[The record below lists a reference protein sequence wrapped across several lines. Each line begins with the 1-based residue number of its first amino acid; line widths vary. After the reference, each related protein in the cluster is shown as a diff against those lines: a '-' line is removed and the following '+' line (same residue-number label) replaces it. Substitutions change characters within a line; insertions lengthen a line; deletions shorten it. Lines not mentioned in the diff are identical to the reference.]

1 MSAAAAARDA
11 GPAPDARRAPGRP
24 APGAAVDR
32 VRAVRTRGRRRR
44 ATVAIGLVVLV
55 VALVVVTL
63 TLGPF
68 KVALVAVVR
77 ILGGEQIPGAT
88 FIVME
93 QRLPRLLVALGVGA
107 AFGASGTIIQTLVR
121 NPLASPD
128 VIGITAGASAAAVL
142 GMTVG
147 GLGAVAVA
155 PVAFG
160 GALMT
165 AAVIYVLARRGTISG
180 YRFVLV
186 GVGVAAV
193 LNAVTAWGL
202 TRAEVTEASR
212 ALVWITGSLSRAS
225 WDQVPVLWA
234 ALAVLLPLAALAAL
248 RLRALELGDDAAAG
262 LGARVEPAKAGLLVV
277 AVALAAVATAA
288 AGPVAFVAFLS
299 GPLARRLTG
308 GGVSLGASAL
318 TGSCLVLAADLVAT
332 SLLPTALPVGV
343 VTGVLGAP
351 VLLWL
356 LARANRSGEGG

>member
-1 MSAAAAARDA
+1 MNARSAVAEPGASTAAATAV
-11 GPAPDARRAPGRP
+11 PAVAQ
-24 APGAAVDR
+24 
-32 VRAVRTRGRRRR
+32 VRAVRARGRRRR
-44 ATVAIGLVVLV
+44 VLV
-55 VALVVVTL
+55 GASLVGLALVLTVVTL
-63 TLGPF
+63 TMGSF
-68 KVALVAVVR
+68 KVALVDVVR

-88 FIVME
+88 FIIME
-93 QRLPRLLVALGVGA
+93 QRLPRLLTALGVGA
-107 AFGASGTIIQTLVR
+107 AFGTSGTIFQTLVR

-142 GMTVG
+142 GITVG

-155 PVAFG
+155 PIALV
-160 GALMT
+160 GALVT
-165 AAVIYVLARRGTISG
+165 AVVIYVLARRGTISG

-193 LNAVTAWGL
+193 LNAVTAWAL
-202 TRAEVTEASR
+202 TRSEVTEASR

-225 WDQVPVLWA
+225 WTDVPVLWA
-234 ALAVLLPLAALAAL
+234 ALVVLLPLAGLAAL
-248 RLRALELGDDAAAG
+248 GLRALELGDDAAAG

-277 AVALAAVATAA
+277 AVALAAMATAA

-299 GPLARRLTG
+299 GPVARRLTG

-318 TGSCLVLAADLVAT
+318 TGACLVLAADFVAT

-356 LARANRSGEGG
+356 MARVNRAGEGG

>member
-1 MSAAAAARDA
+1 MSAA
-11 GPAPDARRAPGRP
+11 PAPAVTPPDAV
-24 APGAAVDR
+24 AA
-32 VRAVRTRGRRRR
+32 VRAVRRRDRRRR
-44 ATVAIGLVVLV
+44 ALVAGGLAVLAL
-55 VALVVVTL
+55 ALVVVTM

-68 KVALVAVVR
+68 RVALVDVVR

-93 QRLPRLLVALGVGA
+93 QRLPRLLVAVGVGA
-107 AFGASGTIIQTLVR
+107 AFGASGTIVQTLVR

-142 GMTVG
+142 GVTVG

-155 PVAFG
+155 PVACA
-160 GALMT
+160 GALAT
-165 AAVIYVLARRGTISG
+165 AALIFVLARRGTVSG

-225 WDQVPVLWA
+225 WEQVPVLWA
-234 ALAVLLPLAALAAL
+234 ALAVLGPLAALAAL

-262 LGARVEPAKAGLLVV
+262 LGTRVEGARTALLAV
-277 AVALAAVATAA
+277 AVGLAAVATAA
-288 AGPVAFVAFLS
+288 AGPVAFVAFLA

-308 GGVSLGASAL
+308 GGVSLGAAAL
-318 TGSCLVLAADLVAT
+318 TGACLVLGADVVAT

-356 LARANRSGEGG
+356 MARVNRAGGGG